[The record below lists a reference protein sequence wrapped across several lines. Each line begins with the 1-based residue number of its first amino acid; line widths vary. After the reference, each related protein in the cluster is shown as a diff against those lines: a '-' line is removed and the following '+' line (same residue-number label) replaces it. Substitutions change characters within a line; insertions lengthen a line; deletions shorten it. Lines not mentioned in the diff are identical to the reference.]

1 MKRLIL
7 ASLVV
12 SLVVGADKPNRNDE
26 TTPLEGTWVI
36 ISVTGDG
43 KEIETGKGAKLT
55 IKGKATT
62 LNFQGRDQKAMVKID
77 PKNKTIDLTPD
88 EGNQETTKGIY
99 RLRGDEL
106 TICHGHP
113 GKDPPNDFTAE
124 KGSGYVLIVLKR
136 DKSE

>member
-1 MKRLIL
+1 MRRFIL

-12 SLVVGADKPNRNDE
+12 GLVVGVDNPMNDDE
-26 TTPLEGTWVI
+26 ATALEGTWVI
-36 ISVTGDG
+36 VSVTGDG

-55 IKGKATT
+55 FKGRATT
-62 LNFQGRDQKAMVKID
+62 LKFKGRDQKATVKID

-88 EGNQETTKGIY
+88 ERNQGTTKGIY

-113 GKDPPNDFTAE
+113 GMDPPNDFTAE
-124 KGSGYVLIVLKR
+124 RGSGCVLIVLKR